1 MVAKQKLHPG
11 INAYYYSEP
20 SKVVPP
26 TKVVQAGPS
35 EDDWES
41 EMEGVVPYNPSA
53 VAAQRLVI
61 RSPLNMKTKSEL
73 KRHREEEFQRW
84 AKIQLQKKDEVRNG
98 DNHKRIGR

>member
-11 INAYYYSEP
+11 VNAYYYSEP
-20 SKVVPP
+20 SKVLIP
-26 TKVVQAGPS
+26 KVVQPGPS
-35 EDDWES
+35 SEEDWES
-41 EMEGVVPYNPSA
+41 EMEDVVPYNPSA

-61 RSPLNMKTKSEL
+61 RRPLTMMTKSEL

-84 AKIQLQKKDEVRNG
+84 SKIQMQKTDEGKR

>member
-1 MVAKQKLHPG
+1 MVAKQKLHTG
-11 INAYYYSEP
+11 VNSYYYYTEP
-20 SKVVPP
+20 SKVPP

-35 EDDWES
+35 EEDWEL

-61 RSPLNMKTKSEL
+61 RRPLTMMTKSEL
-73 KRHREEEFQRW
+73 KKHREEEFQRW
-84 AKIQLQKKDEVRNG
+84 AKIQMQKKDEGNG